1 MCILNFSYLCKNVE
15 LTRLKME
22 LGKRIKQLRQD
33 AGLSQQEFADYT
45 GFSVSY
51 IQKFEEGKREMKTN
65 HLIRFSKVLK
75 LKPFDIINT
84 ESTNLEYHPTN
95 KSAFS
100 MTNIEYREKQD
111 SHKIFENEIIETIS
125 SDFFNVIELENI
137 MNDKI
142 KFKNPIENIVISKGT
157 DVENAVK
164 VIRKKWKL
172 GKNPIY
178 DVIHLLEN
186 KGIKIFEVEKPNS
199 FVAFSGWAGEVPIIV
214 LNAINPDVARKRFTT
229 LHELAHLILDFEI
242 DDHKKIERFCDHF
255 AGAMLLYEDVL
266 YDHFNNERN
275 GITLEELKS
284 IKAAYGI
291 SILAIIIRALTL
303 KIIDWDTYHSWKENY
318 DQWRENDETSFGEYR
333 GVERPKRFFS
343 LLAKGLNMDN
353 EEGKSLLSPAKA
365 AELSNMTVKDIKA
378 RFGGKNF
385 MRN

>member
-1 MCILNFSYLCKNVE
+1 
-15 LTRLKME
+15 ME

-33 AGLSQQEFADYT
+33 KGLSQQEFADYT

-65 HLIRFSKVLK
+65 HLIRFSKVLD

-84 ESTNLEYHPTN
+84 ESTNLEYRPGD

-100 MTNIEYREKQD
+100 MTNIEYREKQHF
-111 SHKIFENEIIETIS
+111 HKTFENEIIETIS
-125 SDFFNVIELENI
+125 SDFFNIIELESI

-142 KFKNPIENIVISKGT
+142 KFKNPVEDIVITKGS

-164 VIRKKWKL
+164 AIRKKWKL

-186 KGIKIFEVEKPNS
+186 KGIKIFEVEKQKD

-214 LNAINPDVARKRFTT
+214 LNSINPDISRRRFTT
-229 LHELAHLILDFEI
+229 LHELAHLILDFDI
-242 DDHKKIERFCDHF
+242 DDHNKIERFCNHF
-255 AGAMLLYEDVL
+255 AGAMLLVEDVL
-266 YDHFNNERN
+266 HDHFNNQRN
-275 GITLEELKS
+275 GITLEELKT

-291 SILAIIIRALTL
+291 SIWAIIMRALTL
-303 KIIDWDTYHSWKENY
+303 GIITWDTYHSWKENY
-318 DQWRENDETSFGEYR
+318 DQWREDENAEFGEYR
-333 GVERPKRFFS
+333 GVEKPKRFYS

-353 EEGKSLLSPAKA
+353 KEGKSRLSPTRA
-365 AELSNMTVKDIKA
+365 AELSNMTVKEIKE

>member
-1 MCILNFSYLCKNVE
+1 
-15 LTRLKME
+15 ME

-84 ESTNLEYHPTN
+84 ESTNLEYNPTD

-125 SDFFNVIELENI
+125 SDFFNIIELENI
-137 MNDKI
+137 MDDKM
-142 KFKNPIENIVISKGT
+142 KFKNPVEDILITNGDDIE
-157 DVENAVK
+157 DAVK

-214 LNAINPDVARKRFTT
+214 LNGVNPDIARRRFTT
-229 LHELAHLILDFEI
+229 LHELAHLILNFNI
-242 DDHKKIERFCDHF
+242 DDHNKIERFCNHF
-255 AGAMLLYEDVL
+255 AGAMLLFEDIL
-266 YDHFNNERN
+266 SDHFNDNRN
-275 GITLEELKS
+275 GITLEELKN
-284 IKAAYGI
+284 IKSAYGI
-291 SILAIIIRALTL
+291 SIWAIIMRALTL
-303 KIIDWDTYHSWKENY
+303 SIINWDTYHSWKENY
-318 DQWRENDETSFGEYR
+318 DQWRENDETSFGDYH
-333 GVERPKRFFS
+333 GVEKPKRFYS

-353 EEGKSLLSPAKA
+353 KEGKSLLSHTRA

>member
-1 MCILNFSYLCKNVE
+1 
-15 LTRLKME
+15 ME
-22 LGKRIKQLRQD
+22 LGKRIKQLRES
-33 AGLSQQEFADYT
+33 AGLSQQDFADYT
-45 GFSVSY
+45 GFSLSY

-84 ESTNLEYHPTN
+84 ESTNLEYNTSK
-95 KSAFS
+95 KSSFS
-100 MTNIEYREKQD
+100 MTNIEYREKQNF
-111 SHKIFENEIIETIS
+111 HLTFEKEIIETIS
-125 SDFFNVIELENI
+125 NDFYNIIELENI
-137 MNDKI
+137 MSDKI
-142 KFKNPIENIVISKGT
+142 KFKNPVEDMVITEGA

-164 VIRKKWKL
+164 IIRKKWKL

-186 KGIKIFEVEKPNS
+186 KGIKIFEVEKPNN

-214 LNAINPDVARKRFTT
+214 LNAINPDVSRRRFTT

-242 DDHKKIERFCDHF
+242 DDHEKIERFCNHF

-266 YDHFNNERN
+266 RDHFNSERN

-284 IKAAYGI
+284 IKSAFGI
-291 SILAIIIRALTL
+291 SIWAIIMRAVTL
-303 KIIDWDTYHSWKENY
+303 GIINWETYHSWKENY
-318 DQWRENDETSFGEYR
+318 NQWRDNDNSTFGEYKGIEKPR
-333 GVERPKRFFS
+333 RFYS

-353 EEGKSLLSPAKA
+353 QEGKSLLSPSKA